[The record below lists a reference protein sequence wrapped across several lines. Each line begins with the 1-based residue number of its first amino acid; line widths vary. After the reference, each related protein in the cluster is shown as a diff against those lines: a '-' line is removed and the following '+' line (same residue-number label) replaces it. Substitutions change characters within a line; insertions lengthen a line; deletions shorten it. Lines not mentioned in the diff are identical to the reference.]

1 MLRSLV
7 KIANKLDSLGLT
19 KEADVVD
26 RFILKMAQME
36 EVVEP
41 EMEEEVD
48 PKTKDASS
56 RVRDAI
62 AATTNPNGSYMKH
75 FLNAFI
81 TRNPSKE
88 SEGSTFIDPQTPDSL
103 IAATWKPYNHPDVIP
118 PAVAFRADIPGR
130 FGIIE
135 LKNIN
140 ESTPAEIVKS
150 HKGAENPDG
159 SPIEAACIIPKSVA
173 SMPESSFTTILLG
186 PEDEKDEES
195 KEIVYTFFPGPPIN
209 SRKTE
214 KGNSDPIFW
223 TQELAKVTTVGGAL
237 EAGFKYGKLGGS

>member
-1 MLRSLV
+1 MLRNLV
-7 KIANKLDSLGLT
+7 KVANRLDSLGLT

-48 PKTKDASS
+48 YKTKDASS

-62 AATTNPNGSYMKH
+62 AATTNRDGSYMRH

-88 SEGSTFIDPQTPDSL
+88 SEGSTFEKTQTPESL

-135 LKNIN
+135 LKNIDK
-140 ESTPAEIVKS
+140 STPAKIVEA

-173 SMPESSFTTILLG
+173 SMPESSFTTIIIG
-186 PEDEKDEES
+186 PENEKDE
-195 KEIVYTFFPGPPIN
+195 KN
-209 SRKTE
+209 
-214 KGNSDPIFW
+214 
-223 TQELAKVTTVGGAL
+223 
-237 EAGFKYGKLGGS
+237 